1 MNENYYEQKLGKSQY
16 QLKQEQREAD
26 RRARVEARKAQEE
39 ASRAALGGM
48 TLSEALRTP
57 EAQGST
63 RVRRQIKETYRK
75 AREAQNSTG
84 VDESFDDKGVNDS
97 TVNTVSEAEE
107 SNFDINT
114 YNEKSVIIVEDGFI
128 ETIKILTA

>member
-57 EAQGST
+57 EAQSST